1 MVAHRIV
8 VYCSLPEEK
17 AVTAPGEALIQLDQ
31 LAVSGGVR
39 ADLEEFVSRLIDFGG
54 EQLVSVIA
62 FGGAADLN
70 LLVVYSDLNIV
81 DLDMVAGRA
90 RRWLKKRGFAPRF
103 LSVRDLVALSQIELL
118 EMRDAHAVLYGDD
131 VLAGL
136 EIRPEEMRW
145 EVAHEVKRMR
155 IGVKQ
160 EFWRAAGDGK
170 LMRPILI
177 ERFSSLIQLMQ
188 ALLFLENRPAVARE
202 RDVIDA
208 AVRELG
214 TLRTGK
220 LRSGEL
226 VRVFD
231 DLLELIRAVDARVD
245 GLR

>member
-1 MVAHRIV
+1 M
-8 VYCSLPEEK
+8 
-17 AVTAPGEALIQLDQ
+17 TAPGEALIQLDQ

-39 ADLEEFVSRLIDFGG
+39 ADLEEFVSRLADSGG

-62 FGGAADLN
+62 FGSAADLN

-81 DLDMVAGRA
+81 DLDMVSGVA
-90 RRWLKKRGFAPRF
+90 RRWLKKRRFAPRF
-103 LSVRDLVALSQIELL
+103 LSVRDLAALSQTELL

-145 EVAHEVKRMR
+145 EVAHEIKRMR

-160 EFWRAAGDGK
+160 EFWRAAGDRK
-170 LMRPILI
+170 LMRLILI
-177 ERFSSLIQLMQ
+177 KWFSSLIQLMR
-188 ALLFLENRPAVARE
+188 ALLFLENRPEVARGC
-202 RDVIDA
+202 DVVEEA
-208 AVRELG
+208 ARELG
-214 TLRTGK
+214 KLRTGK

-226 VRVFD
+226 VRAFD

-245 GLR
+245 GSR